1 MEVVN
6 PNHDYDVLA
15 PRPIREVFLEQVA
28 TQTHVVNVVFPQPA
42 HTDVSVL
49 LDRELDEVSFRVFD
63 THGRQVMGADNM
75 TLSVPGLLNVSVT
88 HLASGVYLLRVAT
101 ANGHT
106 QALPLVVSRR

>member
-1 MEVVN
+1 MTTTCWS
-6 PNHDYDVLA
+6 

-28 TQTHVVNVVFPQPA
+28 AQTHVVNVVFPQPA

-63 THGRQVMGADNM
+63 AHGRQVMGADNM

-88 HLASGVYLLRVAT
+88 QLASGVYVLRVAT
-101 ANGHT
+101 ADGHT
-106 QALPLVVSRR
+106 QALPLVVRRL